1 MSEFTDL
8 LDELIGDDD
17 ALTDISVVVRRLWF
31 YDFEGYPL
39 RIWQG
44 KGKLF
49 TTDGNE
55 WLGTITADNVDIHE
69 TPALQD
75 GRDGSSATYE
85 FGLSIPNLPGEASD
99 RELYEAIKAEQGL
112 AAGRMLTC
120 YLAIFNVGEALRPAT
135 PISFFKEL
143 VMFSP
148 KFSEKIEGDGGGRL
162 IKSYRV
168 SVPCKDS
175 NFGRS
180 NIPNGT
186 YADTIQKRR
195 AAALGVSLDR
205 GSEFVAALANR
216 TYQVP

>member
-31 YDFEGYPL
+31 YDFEGHPL
-39 RIWQG
+39 RLWQG

-49 TTDGNE
+49 TSDGNE
-55 WLGTITADNVDIHE
+55 WLGTITANDVDIHE
-69 TPALQD
+69 TPPLQD
-75 GRDGSSATYE
+75 GRDGTSATYE
-85 FGLSIPNLPGEASD
+85 FGLSIPNLPGEASE
-99 RELYEAIKAEQGL
+99 RELYEAIKVEQGI
-112 AAGRMLTC
+112 AAGRTLTC

-143 VMFSP
+143 IMFSP
-148 KFSEKIEGDGGGRL
+148 KFSEKIEGDDNGRL
-162 IKSYRV
+162 TRSYRV
-168 SVPCKDS
+168 SVPCKDN

-195 AAALGVSLDR
+195 AAELGVAVDK
-205 GSEFVAALANR
+205 GSEFLAALANR
-216 TYQVP
+216 TYQIP